1 MTARR
6 PGIEI
11 RRETMKP
18 VQIHIVDE
26 LRIFNYI

>member
-11 RRETMKP
+11 RRDTMKP
-18 VQIHIVDE
+18 IQTNIVDE
-26 LRIFNYI
+26 LRIVNYI

>member
-11 RRETMKP
+11 RRDTMKP
-18 VQIHIVDE
+18 IQTILVDE
-26 LRIFNYI
+26 LRTI